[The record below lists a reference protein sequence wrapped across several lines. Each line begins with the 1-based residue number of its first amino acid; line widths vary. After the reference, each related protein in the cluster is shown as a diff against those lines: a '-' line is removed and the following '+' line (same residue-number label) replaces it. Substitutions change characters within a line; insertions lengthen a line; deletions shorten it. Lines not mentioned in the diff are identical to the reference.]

1 MAGKQPVP
9 DGGGETAE
17 NLHRWKGK
25 RAIMIIDYKCPNCAA
40 NMVFDSDTGKLHCGS
55 CDYEE
60 EIEGY
65 QKTYESFD
73 TKFHTASYGDEE
85 ARQYLCKSCGAVLVT
100 DNHTAATICSFCG
113 SPMIL
118 GERIS
123 GDYAP
128 TKVIP
133 FSISKEEAEKAF
145 KKWCRK
151 LKFSPKEFT
160 QGNKIKEVVG
170 MYVPFW
176 LYDLRGQGEA
186 QFHCTRTHIYDSGDE
201 TITETRHFDVYRQ
214 VDLTLKD
221 IPADASEKMADTLM
235 DALEPFDYSGIREF
249 NTPYL
254 AGFLSEKYN
263 YTDKEMLPRVTKR
276 AEQYMDEYV
285 ASTIHGYEA
294 VHCKGRDYHIGQLS
308 SEYALFPVWM
318 VYYNYDEAE
327 YTFAMNGQTGKLAGD
342 PPRSIPKIATSVGLA
357 TVLFFLVFRIIT
369 VLLGGPLL

>member
-1 MAGKQPVP
+1 MVIQ
-9 DGGGETAE
+9 
-17 NLHRWKGK
+17 
-25 RAIMIIDYKCPNCAA
+25 YKCPNCAA
-40 NMVFDSDTGKLHCGS
+40 NMVFDSTTGTLHCHS
-55 CDYEE
+55 CDHEE
-60 EIEGY
+60 QIEGY
-65 QKTYESFD
+65 QKDFESFESQ
-73 TKFHTASYGDEE
+73 FHTATFGDEE
-85 ARQYLCKSCGAVLVT
+85 ARQYQCKSCGAVLIT

-113 SPMIL
+113 SPTIL

-133 FSISKEEAEKAF
+133 FSISKEEATKAF
-145 KKWCRK
+145 QKWCRK

-160 QGNKIKEVVG
+160 KGNRIKEVVG

-186 QFHCTRTHIYDSGDE
+186 RLHCTRTRVYDSGDE
-201 TITETRHFDVYRQ
+201 SVTEISHFDVYRQ

-221 IPADASEKMADTLM
+221 IPADASEKMADGLM

-254 AGFLSEKYN
+254 SGFLSEKYN

-276 AEQYMDEYV
+276 AQKYMDEFVTDSVKGY
-285 ASTIHGYEA
+285 ASMNF
-294 VHCKGRDYHIGQLS
+294 VDRDYHIGQLS

-318 VYYNYDEAE
+318 VYYDYEDAE
-327 YTFAMNGQTGKLAGD
+327 YTFAMNGQTGKLAGN
-342 PPRSIPKIATSVGLA
+342 PPRSAAKIAISIGLL
-357 TVLFFLVFRIIT
+357 TVFFFLVFRIIT